1 MYSVNVGRQEYDTI
15 YRLFCWYYASGKKKK
30 ETRKYILN
38 ACHLPSIM
46 LIYLSFFINII
57 DFLQCS
63 FEEDINYLLS
73 IDEKKE
79 TQEDQN
85 TF

>member
-30 ETRKYILN
+30 GNKEIYIE
-38 ACHLPSIM
+38 CLPFAKHYA
-46 LIYLSFFINII
+46 YLFFFINII

-63 FEEDINYLLS
+63 YEEDINHLLS
-73 IDEKKE
+73 IDERKE
-79 TQEDQN
+79 TREDQN